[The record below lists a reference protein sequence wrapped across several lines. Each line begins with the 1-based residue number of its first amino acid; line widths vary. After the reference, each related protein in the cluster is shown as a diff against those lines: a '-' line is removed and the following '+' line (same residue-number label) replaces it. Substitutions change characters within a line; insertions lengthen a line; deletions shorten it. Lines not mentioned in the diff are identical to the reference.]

1 MRTRAYSAA
10 RPGIVAAL
18 ESFGGGGGYDD
29 SYNDTLRAL
38 ASVDYQG
45 SGAMLNREKTRG
57 EQIRNEARLK
67 IPGGVKSAGAGA
79 QADAI
84 SSILQTT
91 ENPNVADYTKGLRDL
106 QKRDIEQQ
114 ALDLATG
121 GAGNDQ
127 LNRVLSVLSEKTYEP
142 YAVQD
147 GMRLNTATGSADVT
161 PVGQSGIMEN
171 LAQAAAHEADAYQK
185 QFQTVDGNLINL
197 RDPAKPAYTAP
208 KYSAANG
215 VLLNERAGDVQPLP
229 PEARASQNAPK
240 AFEQEN
246 KLRDEYT
253 KLTQDFR
260 TVQDAYSKIQAT
272 SDTGAGDMSLL
283 YAYVKLLDP
292 GSVVRE
298 SEFATAAASGSFG
311 DRVQGAVQR
320 ILTGQRLPPD
330 LRQQFLSEASS
341 IYTAQ
346 KQGFDRLTGVYTEL
360 AKSYGLNPQNVM
372 VNYAAPDPN
381 APGQNAD
388 PAYAEQVRAELA
400 RRGLLKP

>member
-29 SYNDTLRAL
+29 SYNDTLKAL

-106 QKRDIEQQ
+106 QKRDIERQ

-127 LNRVLSVLSEKTYEP
+127 LNRVLSVLSEEP
-142 YAVQD
+142 YTPFAVQGD
-147 GMRLNTATGSADVT
+147 MLLNTASGGAGMT
-161 PVGQSGIMEN
+161 PLGAAKVGTEQ
-171 LAQAAAHEADAYQK
+171 AQQAKLGAETRKAGFE
-185 QFQTVDGNLINL
+185 TVDGNLLDLSN
-197 RDPAKPAYTAP
+197 PTKPVYTAP

-311 DRVQGAVQR
+311 DRIQGAVQR

-381 APGQNAD
+381 APGQGAD
-388 PAYAEQVRAELA
+388 PAYAEQVRAELT
-400 RRGLLKP
+400 RRGLLRQ